1 MFILSLLFIIS
12 YASGPCDCVQS
23 WEFKGSIY
31 KGCDPAAPKDKK
43 PWCYVDGDGC
53 ADAKESTV
61 KSGEFWRYC
70 DVGMTSGTSVTHMVV
85 VTKGDSGSATAYSGS
100 GNPNEPPEDNAP
112 APAPAVPAPAAPQA
126 EAEDDDASAGKDFK
140 PLHKTMSEGRL
151 LRKLWAE
158 MNQIESLIHAANVDL
173 KARLIKA
180 FKVVRN
186 RMVEWEKVKDDTS
199 AKKTEGQRLRAMW
212 AAMGA
217 IEDEIHE
224 INVAMKK
231 RLQGLIEALRSKMH
245 IFDAAAARI
254 DRMRLAQGKGPGVV
268 ASSASAAA
276 GGSADSNNPCPPG
289 EVAIAGAEGS
299 VSCGSDPKP
308 NPNGVETAIAA
319 VPAWRRHLEEDV
331 GADMG
336 EMAPLVKT
344 VSEGA
349 KLRALWAELGGIEKE
364 IHETNLVLKA
374 RLLAAFKVIRARMAN
389 WEKEGSPDKKK
400 SEGARLRAQ
409 WAELGKVEEQIHITN
424 QEMKRRLRRVIRV
437 IKTKMEHF
445 EKGAEEA
452 KKLEKAK
459 NPAKPGRSGKKVP
472 ELANSME

>member
-1 MFILSLLFIIS
+1 
-12 YASGPCDCVQS
+12 
-23 WEFKGSIY
+23 
-31 KGCDPAAPKDKK
+31 
-43 PWCYVDGDGC
+43 
-53 ADAKESTV
+53 
-61 KSGEFWRYC
+61 
-70 DVGMTSGTSVTHMVV
+70 
-85 VTKGDSGSATAYSGS
+85 
-100 GNPNEPPEDNAP
+100 
-112 APAPAVPAPAAPQA
+112 
-126 EAEDDDASAGKDFK
+126 
-140 PLHKTMSEGRL
+140 
-151 LRKLWAE
+151 
-158 MNQIESLIHAANVDL
+158 
-173 KARLIKA
+173 
-180 FKVVRN
+180 
-186 RMVEWEKVKDDTS
+186 
-199 AKKTEGQRLRAMW
+199 
-212 AAMGA
+212 
-217 IEDEIHE
+217 
-224 INVAMKK
+224 
-231 RLQGLIEALRSKMH
+231 LIEALRSKMH

-268 ASSASAAA
+268 SSSASDAA
-276 GGSADSNNPCPPG
+276 GGDANPNSPCPPG

-308 NPNGVETAIAA
+308 KPGGAETALAT

-389 WEKEGSPDKKK
+389 WEKEGSPDKRK
-400 SEGARLRAQ
+400 SEGAKLRAQ

-437 IKTKMEHF
+437 IKMKMEHF
-445 EKGAEEA
+445 ESGAKEA
-452 KKLEKAK
+452 KQLTKVT

-472 ELANSME
+472 ELADSME